1 MSMTS
6 CIVYICVCVC
16 VCVCIYIYK
25 YNFFV
30 RVVTRDVSGLG
41 SDTSSTSGTSGD
53 GTSML
58 K

>member
-1 MSMTS
+1 MSMMS
-6 CIVYICVCVC
+6 CIVYIYVCVC
-16 VCVCIYIYK
+16 VCVYK

-30 RVVTRDVSGLG
+30 CVVTRDVSGLG